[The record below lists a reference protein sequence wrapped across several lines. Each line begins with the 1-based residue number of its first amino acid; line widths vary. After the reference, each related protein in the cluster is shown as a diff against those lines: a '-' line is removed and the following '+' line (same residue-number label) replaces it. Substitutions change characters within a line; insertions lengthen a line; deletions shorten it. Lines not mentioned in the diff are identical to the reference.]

1 MFKEIVKRGLL
12 GFMIGVFIGET
23 MLIINSLLAGKGV
36 FYPINPLLISG
47 NGAQLS
53 LVVIQ
58 YIMTG
63 IIGMTFAASSV
74 IFEMEN
80 WGLLR
85 QTAVHFIITSVVMYI
100 CGFICNWFPHNFKST
115 AIWFGVFIIIYLLFW
130 TGFTIYYRVV
140 IRKINDAM

>member
-1 MFKEIVKRGLL
+1 
-12 GFMIGVFIGET
+12 MIGVFIGET

>member
-12 GFMIGVFIGET
+12 GFIIGVFIGET
-23 MLIINSLLAGKGV
+23 ILIINSVLAGKGI
-36 FYPINPLLISG
+36 FYPINPYLISG
-47 NGAQLS
+47 NGAQLT

-74 IFEMEN
+74 IFEKEN

>member
-47 NGAQLS
+47 NGAQLP

-58 YIMTG
+58 YVMTG